1 MIHVLSIEIL
11 DQKTKPNQYTG
22 ANGGI
27 SAVIL
32 YLGGLTQKWSLRLI
46 QQGPNQKDK
55 TQVYS
60 AGKQTRVQA
69 C

>member
-27 SAVIL
+27 SASH
-32 YLGGLTQKWSLRLI
+32 YNLI
-46 QQGPNQKDK
+46 PG
-55 TQVYS
+55 
-60 AGKQTRVQA
+60 RVDTEMEFEAYTARPQSKRQNTSIQ
-69 C
+69 CWETN